1 MRVCVCYGGLE
12 GGGGGGSRDGRG
24 LSQDMLQIMSSFVVA
39 LVLERE
45 TSGDVDVVVVVRC
58 CHFLGNS

>member
-1 MRVCVCYGGLE
+1 MCVTADWREEEDPGT
-12 GGGGGGSRDGRG
+12 DPG